1 MKKSIL
7 LIMVV
12 IFLSAQGVWAHHPWI
27 EKEEDRFEVK
37 WGHPPTAGPYEPG
50 KVKEIKVF
58 DKKGKA
64 VKFERK
70 DEKDT
75 VYLSSKGD
83 VSMVTLFFEG
93 EYIVNTPEGKKK
105 LTKREAQKAGLQV
118 VDSFYYYQFAKSL
131 FAYSDAV
138 TKPIRMK
145 FEIVPL
151 KNPFTLKANELL
163 PIKVLFEGKPL
174 EGVTMKVM
182 GTEEVKVAVKEVAKT
197 DRDGVANIPFTGQ
210 GLQVI
215 LANYK
220 IPTTDNPDAD
230 YFSYT
235 TVLTLELK

>member
-1 MKKSIL
+1 MKKSIVL
-7 LIMVV
+7 MVV
-12 IFLSAQGVWAHHPWI
+12 VILLSAQGVWAHHPWI
-27 EKEEDRFEVK
+27 EKEGDRFEVK

-70 DEKDT
+70 DAEDKL
-75 VYLSSKGD
+75 YIHPEGD

-138 TKPIRMK
+138 TKPIGMR

-151 KNPFTLKANELL
+151 NNPFTLKDRELL
-163 PIKVLFEGKPL
+163 PIKVLFDGKPL
-174 EGVTMKVM
+174 EGVTMKM
-182 GTEEVKVAVKEVAKT
+182 GTKEVAKT
-197 DRDGVANIPFTGQ
+197 DRDGVANIPFTEQ

-235 TVLTLELK
+235 TVLTFEAK